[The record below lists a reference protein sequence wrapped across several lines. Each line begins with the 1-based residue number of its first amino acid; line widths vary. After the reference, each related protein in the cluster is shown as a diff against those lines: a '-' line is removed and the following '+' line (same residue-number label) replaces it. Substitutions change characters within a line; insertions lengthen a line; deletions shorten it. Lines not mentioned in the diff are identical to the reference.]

1 MHVPAVPFLAA
12 LSSLLRGFFARP
24 ARRLGL
30 AAVGLSCALTGEVR
44 SAEPAAGDFGK
55 DIQLAPFMVQGK
67 SLAIDI
73 HARTKSDRRYAEKF
87 ADEVVEVAYETLE
100 GNSTGKGL
108 VIVGVK
114 GEPHPI
120 QIFRQFLEL
129 ARTGQLDPGVNEAVT
144 ELEGRVKAL
153 QEMIKFDADD
163 ETGITF
169 ETIMPA
175 LPVPLIGTASRLY
188 QRAWSEGFDA
198 ARVATMFKALTRDDL
213 TRDDLKRYDWV
224 FYLPPQSATSAV
236 LKDMLNK
243 GMKAEK
249 MGIIKRA
256 ALRTAVFAAGPII
269 RKAAEGMRKA
279 MLFSTILRAESDYSK
294 EDIDDLTEAYAE
306 ELMPDLKP
314 GNIGERRRV
323 LAAIERQK
331 IENAEYAK
339 NPYVKPARLTA
350 FDPAAYAAFAGDYT
364 TKPPQATHHFICEG
378 ESYRWQRGERDPQIY
393 FPAGDRLF
401 VKEDGTATIQFLV
414 DDIGAVTGVE
424 ERWHRGRRTIQRAP
438 AVSATTSQR
447 EPVRK

>member
-1 MHVPAVPFLAA
+1 MHASAVPSPAA
-12 LSSLLRGFFARP
+12 LSSLLSRTLAWP
-24 ARRLGL
+24 AWRLCLAVLGL
-30 AAVGLSCALTGEVR
+30 SGFVAGDVR
-44 SAEPAAGDFGK
+44 SAEAPPGDFGK
-55 DIQLAPFMVQGK
+55 DIQLAPFMVQGR
-67 SLAIDI
+67 SLAIEI

-87 ADEVVEVAYETLE
+87 ADAVVEVAYETLE
-100 GNSTGKGL
+100 GESTGKGL

-120 QIFRQFLEL
+120 QLFRQFLDL
-129 ARTGQLDPGVNEAVT
+129 ARSEQLDPSVKEAVA

-153 QEMIKFDADD
+153 QEMIKFDADE

-169 ETIMPA
+169 DTLMPA

-188 QRAWSEGFDA
+188 QRAWAEGFDA
-198 ARVATMFKALTRDDL
+198 ARVATMFRTLTRDDL
-213 TRDDLKRYDWV
+213 TRDELQRYDWV
-224 FYLPPQSATSAV
+224 FYLPPHSATSAV

-279 MLFSTILRAESDYSK
+279 MLFSTILQAESNYSK
-294 EDIDDLTEAYAE
+294 EDINDLTEAYAQ

-314 GNIGERRRV
+314 GSGDERRRA
-323 LAAIERQK
+323 LAAIEKQK

-339 NPYVKPARLTA
+339 NPYVKPDRLAT
-350 FDPAAYAAFAGDYT
+350 FDPAAYAPFEGDYT
-364 TKPPQATHHFICEG
+364 SRPPQPTHHFVKVG
-378 ESYRWQRGERDPQIY
+378 ESFEWTRGKGDPQLY
-393 FPAGDRLF
+393 HPAGDRLF
-401 VKEDGTATIQFLV
+401 VRADGQMTLEFLV
-414 DDIGAVTGVE
+414 DGTGVVTGVE

-438 AVSATTSQR
+438 AAAQG
-447 EPVRK
+447 